1 MVVPACRLIATGVGS
16 DRRLA
21 NQIGADDIWDDT
33 AVVGSGIEDDVC
45 AV

>member
-1 MVVPACRLIATGVGS
+1 MVVPACRLIVPGAGS

-21 NQIGADDIWDDT
+21 NQIGADDMWGDM